1 MKRVRLYISGHVQGV
16 FFRAECA
23 RRARDRRLGGFVR
36 NLSDSRVEAAFE
48 GEDAAVD
55 ALVDWCREGT
65 SGADVEKLE
74 VIGED
79 PLGETEFRVR

>member
-23 RRARDRRLGGFVR
+23 HRARDRRIGGFVR
-36 NLSDSRVEAAFE
+36 NLADGRVEAAFE
-48 GEDAAVD
+48 GEDASVD
-55 ALVDWCREGT
+55 GLVEWCREGT
-65 SGADVEKLE
+65 SGADVEDL
-74 VIGED
+74 VVMGED